1 MKPGAHVVYPRK
13 PDLYGPMEVE
23 MVLTD
28 GRLAC
33 RVLNSDDHF
42 DFHPH
47 ELELVPGSEVGP

>member
-1 MKPGAHVVYPRK
+1 
-13 PDLYGPMEVE
+13 

-42 DFHPH
+42 DFHPQ
-47 ELELVPGSEVGP
+47 ELEPAPGSIVE